1 MVSSEVGS
9 GPDECPSVFLIS
21 GGPPPERPA
30 TAIGF
35 ESGPLGLCGMP
46 EIDEVPEA
54 YEDSSVGLRIRL
66 VSLLKNPLPDCVLA
80 AAFAAAAAAEVD
92 KLIETKG
99 LTHLDR
105 YRARKMAEEQAHI
118 LAEQRYSG
126 GTGFEYA
133 HAQSG
138 PAYVLL
144 DPVPW
149 SHGS

>member
-1 MVSSEVGS
+1 MPDLCSYESHLRATGQPVSH
-9 GPDECPSVFLIS
+9 PI
-21 GGPPPERPA
+21 
-30 TAIGF
+30 
-35 ESGPLGLCGMP
+35 MK
-46 EIDEVPEA
+46 EI
-54 YEDSSVGLRIRL
+54 L
-66 VSLLKNPLPDCVLA
+66 
-80 AAFAAAAAAEVD
+80 AAAAAAEVD

-133 HAQSG
+133 HAQNG

-144 DPVPW
+144 DPLPW